1 MRSQTRTIAGVLVT
15 LVGVCIGCSGDTTPT
30 TDPSTPPGAPAGRDP
45 AAPLPDQALRP
56 VVYPS
61 AAEAIDADV
70 VLFLPIVNRS
80 SKRIHQSY
88 LRALDR
94 TLAAHAA
101 AQLGLRPVRP
111 ELARLLAADL
121 GIGQGHWSI
130 SQIARPREEAL
141 QRAAER
147 VGAGTIVWGE
157 IRKDRTLAFHAS
169 GYAPGAHG
177 KRWDGIE
184 LPETGPVDLALY
196 DAPRRLLDAMES
208 AGRIPAQGGTEQP
221 DEAAEAQLA
230 QALTWISLGQP
241 MLRRRAEVSLAELA
255 TRHPDWPT
263 PWVRLAFLR
272 AQRGQL
278 RNAQGPDAGTLAE
291 GSDPARH
298 IARRFAH
305 LDPEDRARLDA
316 IDHLF
321 LLHLQTPA
329 QLEELLARAPADA
342 RVLLAHRHTLWARA
356 SFHLDDVTPESD
368 FERDYLAVAAAPTPA
383 ARMAYASEQSTAI
396 DPAEVIFRP
405 YLVRVVTEMHRAL
418 GAWMDEYRWSQ
429 LAVPAQVMAVL
440 EILRDRCAAL
450 EHGRDAC
457 LQPLRELATA
467 YLKDPDEAQA
477 LALAGGDAW
486 DEQIARVGVA
496 SLGAAISGENAEW
509 LPDLEVFRQDDRF
522 ARSWLALARLISTA
536 NAVLEVHDTSAKAT
550 GPAGSALLDD
560 PRPLLRDH
568 LSWLIETAYQPAYIG
583 KKRAQRDEAEPYL
596 DALAPFDGDFPV
608 ARQAGLT
615 IRSALGFRGYYT
627 QGWGSLAKEDLFD
640 ERWVGRW
647 LGSMSHNKGAEM
659 SVSNAR
665 LLGSVV
671 PNNHTVARFRGQ
683 AWREAER
690 LDKAIEVLRA
700 SSASM
705 PDPELALQ
713 LDDVLAEASR
723 TDAEREAVLAPAIEV
738 FRADPRLRS
747 RLAYV
752 MLWSGR
758 TREAERLFKS
768 LRTDPKFFDDACY
781 GIGRILSIEKGAA
794 AMERHYTGCL
804 EYAPTRWVASGL
816 YDHLAGLAA
825 LRSDYDAALAALGKA
840 EGLIGGAGYVL
851 ADTAYAHELAGDY
864 AAAES
869 YYRRYTKA
877 YPRSHDGRLYL
888 AKMFMRQ
895 GDLESA
901 RTVVEGADPDP
912 EKDYAVYVMLGR
924 LALAGGKFDAFVERV
939 RQAHGQQAL
948 SALTQI
954 YYWIHDYEAELAAAE
969 YGIQAYPEGDFD
981 SVHARCLVDL
991 GRFAEAREYFE
1002 GEFARDPMN
1011 SWVREKL
1018 VRVLLGLGE
1027 TRRAQELVEEWARM
1041 RPFSG
1046 DAADMRARVYA
1057 AAGAVAKARA
1067 ELRRGAAFAPET
1079 GNAGFRDWWYSQR
1092 FWVEREA
1099 ELGFDG
1105 LPRAELQERVAHVE
1119 RLLHRLPYDLNLWS
1133 VLADL
1138 RERLGQR
1145 EAAAEARVRAE
1156 LFNPRSADT
1165 ALARRS

>member
-1 MRSQTRTIAGVLVT
+1 MRSPTRTIAAVLVT
-15 LVGVCIGCSGDTTPT
+15 FAGLCIGCSVDTVATP
-30 TDPSTPPGAPAGRDP
+30 DPSTSPAAPAAQDP

-56 VVYPS
+56 VVYPP

-80 SKRIHQSY
+80 SKRIHPSY
-88 LRALDR
+88 LSALDR

-111 ELARLLAADL
+111 EVARLLAADL
-121 GIGQGHWSI
+121 GIGQGHWSF

-147 VGAGTIVWGE
+147 VGAGTVVWGE
-157 IRKDRTLAFHAS
+157 IQKDRTLVLHAT
-169 GYAPGAHG
+169 GYVPGAHAA
-177 KRWDGIE
+177 RWDGIE

-221 DEAAEAQLA
+221 DDTAEARLA
-230 QALTWISLGQP
+230 QALAWISLGQP
-241 MLRRRAEVSLAELA
+241 TLLRRAEVSLAELA
-255 TRHPDWPT
+255 TRHPNWAT
-263 PWVRLAFLR
+263 PWVRLAFLH

-305 LDPEDRARLDA
+305 LEPEDRARLDA

-329 QLEELLARAPADA
+329 QLDELLARAPDDA
-342 RVLLAHRHTLWARA
+342 RVLLAHRHPLWARA

-383 ARMAYASEQSTAI
+383 AGAAYASEQSTAI
-396 DPAEVIFRP
+396 DPAEAIFRP
-405 YLVRVVTEMHRAL
+405 YLVRVTTEMHRAL

-457 LQPLRELATA
+457 LQPLRELATV
-467 YLKDPDEAQA
+467 YLGDPDEAEA
-477 LALAGGDAW
+477 LALASGDAW
-486 DEQIARVGVA
+486 DEQIARIGVA
-496 SLGAAISGENAEW
+496 TLGAEISGGNAEQ
-509 LPDLEVFRQDDRF
+509 LPDLEVFRRDATF

-536 NAVLEVHDTSAKAT
+536 NAVLEAHDTHASAT

-583 KKRAQRDEAEPYL
+583 KKRAQREEAEPYL
-596 DALAPFDGDFPV
+596 DALVPFDADFPV

-640 ERWVGRW
+640 ERWVARW
-647 LGSMSHNKGAEM
+647 LGSMRHNEGVEM

-683 AWREAER
+683 AWRDAGKV
-690 LDKAIEVLRA
+690 DKAIEVLRA
-700 SSASM
+700 GSASM
-705 PDPELALQ
+705 PDPELAFQ

-738 FRADPRLRS
+738 FPADPRLHS

-758 TREAERLFKS
+758 TREAERLFAP

-781 GIGRILSIEKGAA
+781 GIGRILSIEEGAA
-794 AMERHYTGCL
+794 ALERHYTACL
-804 EYAPTRWVASGL
+804 EYAPSKWAVSGL

-825 LRSDYDAALAALGKA
+825 LRGDYDAALAALGKA

-851 ADTAYAHELAGDY
+851 VDTAYAHELAGDY
-864 AAAES
+864 ATAES
-869 YYRRYTKA
+869 YYRQYTKA
-877 YPRSHDGRLYL
+877 YPRSHDGRVYL
-888 AKMFMRQ
+888 AKLFMRQ
-895 GDLESA
+895 GDFEAARAVLE
-901 RTVVEGADPDP
+901 EADPNP
-912 EKDYAVYVMLGR
+912 ERDYPVYIMLGR
-924 LALAGGKFDAFVERV
+924 LALAGGGLDEFAEGV

-954 YYWIHDYEAELAAAE
+954 YYWIHDYEAELAVAE
-969 YGIQAYPEGDFD
+969 YGIQAYPDGEFD
-981 SVHARCLVDL
+981 SARARCFVDL
-991 GRFAEAREYFE
+991 GRFGEAREYFE
-1002 GEFARDPMN
+1002 ERFAREPMN

-1027 TRRAQELVEEWARM
+1027 TRRAQELAEEWARM
-1041 RPFSG
+1041 RPYSG

-1057 AAGAVAKARA
+1057 AAGDVAKARA
-1067 ELRRGAAFAPET
+1067 ELRRGAAYAPET

-1119 RLLHRLPYDLNLWS
+1119 RLLHHLPYDLNLWS

-1145 EAAAEARVRAE
+1145 EAAAEARARAA

-1165 ALARRS
+1165 ALAQRS